1 MLRAV
6 VFQTVLL
13 SGALGL
19 SGAGIMLLLGFSREG
34 WGLLLGS
41 AVGIS
46 NQVMVA
52 NRVARIGEFG
62 SARETR
68 RMMQAGTAMRF
79 LMIGLAT
86 VLVIKLHATISIATM
101 LVGVLMPI
109 IVANVLG
116 ARYLLRQDH

>member
-6 VFQTVLL
+6 VFQTVVL

-19 SGAGIMLLLGFSREG
+19 SGAGILLLLGLSREG

-46 NQVMVA
+46 NQIMLA

-62 SARETR
+62 SARDTR